1 MNDAVYEGEERV
13 KIDTENVAGMDDIK
27 TRGDQSYVYY
37 ISVCFYLC
45 IFWTNVAKIW
55 RESGSWKW
63 IYFILMRTYY
73 HLYIAFSHRHRRP
86 RVHIINKHAEIRQ
99 GTSL

>member
-45 IFWTNVAKIW
+45 IF
-55 RESGSWKW
+55 
-63 IYFILMRTYY
+63 
-73 HLYIAFSHRHRRP
+73 
-86 RVHIINKHAEIRQ
+86 
-99 GTSL
+99 